1 MGHEGG
7 STCQGPIKLEELLQF
22 FTPTLRY
29 AWTEDT
35 KYPFCPYPATYPAL
49 SLSHGHGILAIGAG
63 RQSVTAIFL
72 ADENPSTLATPIL
85 SPGASQVHH
94 ARKQERGL
102 GEVHVQWVTGTN

>member
-1 MGHEGG
+1 MHGLRIRN
-7 STCQGPIKLEELLQF
+7 TLFAPIR
-22 FTPTLRY
+22 P
-29 AWTEDT
+29 
-35 KYPFCPYPATYPAL
+35 PIPL
-49 SLSHGHGILAIGAG
+49 SLSFAHGHGILAIGAG